1 MKKILFIYNDK
12 IFLDFI
18 DDFLKQ
24 KNFNVTSAANGL
36 EGINIA
42 NKTFPD
48 LIILD
53 KQMKGIDLK
62 GFLIKKSISPV
73 LKDVPIFLIGDFI
86 SNELKNYKKENIK
99 AFISTPINPGALLE
113 RLYLFFSIPQPKIK
127 NRTSML
133 VDMHSKNNI
142 IIIQIEGNF
151 EPDKLEILNYE
162 IRSFCRQKKIKIP
175 KIFFIIPSLYPESI
189 TKENLDILFKFL
201 EFPELNISSQNV
213 KILSQCSNLLGI
225 VKKNEN
231 YKQFEIVNNF
241 IDGIQKLNLDIDNK
255 KIISIDHLKEG
266 GSYIFDLYDKV
277 GMVRIPALT
286 IVTKNMLDYLL
297 KSGEKKLTYYSDTA
311 LEEIRNK
318 EVISSSATH
327 ENLIKIMSEY
337 DTIDDEFDM
346 VKNLND
352 KMNLFLRKLTNSN
365 ILVVSNNKTNNA
377 IISNALISYVNID
390 FMDTGKPISKVDMKR
405 YILIFLDM
413 ELSNP
418 SSIEL
423 LQKIRSQATRR
434 QISVII
440 TSNQMTREILSKL
453 KTNGTDNVLLSPF
466 SASKLLM
473 KIFESV
479 SSDRKT

>member
-1 MKKILFIYNDK
+1 
-12 IFLDFI
+12 
-18 DDFLKQ
+18 
-24 KNFNVTSAANGL
+24 
-36 EGINIA
+36 
-42 NKTFPD
+42 
-48 LIILD
+48 D

-127 NRTSML
+127 NRTPML

>member
-127 NRTSML
+127 NRTPML